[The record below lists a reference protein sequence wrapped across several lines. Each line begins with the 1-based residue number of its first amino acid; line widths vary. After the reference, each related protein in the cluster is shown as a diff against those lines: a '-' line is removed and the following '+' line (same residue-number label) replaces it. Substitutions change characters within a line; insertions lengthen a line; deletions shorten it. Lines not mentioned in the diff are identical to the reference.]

1 MTGGDRGGGQ
11 PGPDPD
17 RTWDRDHEEHRRRQA
32 RLGLKLTPAERL
44 RWLETT
50 MATMRGWVGRAR
62 EGRPLPPEED

>member
-1 MTGGDRGGGQ
+1 VALET
-11 PGPDPD
+11 
-17 RTWDRDHEEHRRRQA
+17 TEAWVI
-32 RLGLKLTPAERL
+32 GLDEKLTPAERL